1 MPKANVNRAG
11 REDLGDVARRGSRAP
26 APRSRAGA
34 EPALDE
40 VLADP
45 IVLLVMDRDRLTA
58 EDVRAVADRVGQRGR
73 YAA

>member
-1 MPKANVNRAG
+1 VPKANVNRAG

-26 APRSRAGA
+26 SPWSRAGA